1 MESSNASAGLEMDLL
16 FAPGRGIVASLISLF
31 AEATALSSKVLFFFF
46 SLLSFLNGSVDFLG
60 DKNAF

>member
-46 SLLSFLNGSVDFLG
+46 FLTFFF
-60 DKNAF
+60 KWECRFPWR